1 MNKIKHECLSNKNI
15 YLERKSNYP
24 KEIQEIINDVM
35 KELTSEKNL
44 ATYFD
49 VINLYEKFKSAMDK
63 DNQNKIVEKYIM

>member
-1 MNKIKHECLSNKNI
+1 
-15 YLERKSNYP
+15 
-24 KEIQEIINDVM
+24 M

-63 DNQNKIVEKYIM
+63 DNQNKMVEKYII